1 MTTADNQDQEIA
13 VAATAAKEPG
23 VGQLLREAR
32 EARNLRIEDMARHL
46 RLSVRQ
52 VTALEED
59 DHDKLSGDV
68 FLRGFI
74 RNYARFVGIDAA
86 PLLERLP
93 QPSPLSGRRTIF
105 TPVEGIPF
113 PSGQKQVRLNLVMV
127 VMVAGVLGFL
137 GYEIY
142 TGRQAANLQPQSA
155 TLNEVQPNESE
166 ANADATAVMTEARIE
181 AEKMAQQQTETGVAP
196 LPETPP
202 PEGGTEGQTSI
213 PLQPSSPVVLSDTPV
228 TPVPAVTPPTGTAGI
243 PPQSPVRSSLPA
255 LQAVMPAAPAAV
267 DQGSGAIH
275 FTFNA
280 DSWVEVRDA
289 NKKIIFSQFSQ
300 GKTEQ
305 VVRGKAPFSLT
316 VGNAPGVKL
325 VYNNKLV
332 DLAPFT
338 RERVAHVVL
347 E

>member
-1 MTTADNQDQEIA
+1 MSTADDQDQGIT
-13 VAATAAKEPG
+13 VAPATAKERG

-32 EARNLRIEDMARHL
+32 EMRNLRVEDMARHL
-46 RLSVRQ
+46 RLSIRQ

-86 PLLERLP
+86 PLLEKLP

-113 PSGQKQVRLNLVMV
+113 PSGQKQVRLNLVIVAMV
-127 VMVAGVLGFL
+127 VGVLGFL

-142 TGRQAANLQPQSA
+142 TGRQAVNLQPQPTA
-155 TLNEVQPNESE
+155 MNESHPNEPE
-166 ANADATAVMTEARIE
+166 GNADATAVMTEARIE
-181 AEKMAQQQTETGVAP
+181 AEKMAQQQTETGVTP
-196 LPETPP
+196 LLG
-202 PEGGTEGQTSI
+202 EGVEGQTSL
-213 PLQPSSPVVLSDTPV
+213 PLQPSSPVVLSDAPATVVPV
-228 TPVPAVTPPTGTAGI
+228 IPPPTGAAGV
-243 PPQSPVRSSLPA
+243 PQSSVRSSLPA
-255 LQAVMPAAPAAV
+255 LQAVMPAAPVTA
-267 DQGSGAIH
+267 QGGGVIH

-289 NKKIIFSQFSQ
+289 SKKIIFSQFSQ

-325 VYNNKLV
+325 VYNDRLV

-338 RERVAHVVL
+338 RERVAHMVL